1 MLLSSEGHKLSWLN
15 GSFLAVHCYYNVYLR
30 LQSGWQSFLLRREAA
45 RKILSLPSA
54 NPDQL
59 KSNSHDV
66 CAICYMQMKN
76 AIVTPCSH
84 LFHAS
89 CLKKWLYVQDRCPLC
104 SSKITSKES
113 NENKVPVT
121 DTLQSPKV
129 TNSDD
134 SLPVNTVPGE
144 EVIPSNLAAPAN
156 ANNCS
161 GSLRHHDSEVSSVGT
176 CDNLRQNIPS
186 LHNS

>member
-1 MLLSSEGHKLSWLN
+1 MLLPSEGHKLSWLN
-15 GSFLAVHCYYNVYLR
+15 GSVLAVHCYYNVYLR

-54 NPDQL
+54 NLDQL
-59 KSNSHDV
+59 TSNSHDV
-66 CAICYMQMKN
+66 CAICYMQMKT

-113 NENKVPVT
+113 DENEVPVT
-121 DTLQSPKV
+121 DTHHSPKV
-129 TNSDD
+129 SNSDNP
-134 SLPVNTVPGE
+134 LPVNTVPGE
-144 EVIPSNLAAPAN
+144 EVIPSNFAVPAN
-156 ANNCS
+156 ADSCS
-161 GSLRHHDSEVSSVGT
+161 GSLRHHHDEVSSVGT
-176 CDNLRQNIPS
+176 CDNLRQNTSS
-186 LHNS
+186 LHSS

>member
-1 MLLSSEGHKLSWLN
+1 M
-15 GSFLAVHCYYNVYLR
+15 
-30 LQSGWQSFLLRREAA
+30 QSGWQSFLLRREAA

-54 NPDQL
+54 NLDQL

-66 CAICYMQMKN
+66 CAICYMQMKT

-104 SSKITSKES
+104 SSNITSKES

-121 DTLQSPKV
+121 ETLQSPKA

-134 SLPVNTVPGE
+134 PVPVNAVPGE
-144 EVIPSNLAAPAN
+144 EVIPSNFAPPAN
-156 ANNCS
+156 ADSCS
-161 GSLRHHDSEVSSVGT
+161 DSLRHHSSEVSSVRM
-176 CDNLRQNIPS
+176 CDNLRQNTPS

>member
-1 MLLSSEGHKLSWLN
+1 M
-15 GSFLAVHCYYNVYLR
+15 YLR

-66 CAICYMQMKN
+66 CAICYMQMKT
-76 AIVTPCSH
+76 ASVMPCGH

-134 SLPVNTVPGE
+134 PRQVNTVP
-144 EVIPSNLAAPAN
+144 SNFALPTHADS
-156 ANNCS
+156 CS
-161 GSLRHHDSEVSSVGT
+161 SSLGNHGSEVSSVGT
-176 CDNLRQNIPS
+176 CDNLRQNTPL
-186 LHNS
+186 LHNI